1 MHLVKVKFETDY
13 QGHLTPGHFY
23 HKGQVA
29 EVELS
34 AAIALRKEEW
44 ATWAPNENPSGLRQ
58 AQAPTVKPTVQR
70 GRPKK

>member
-44 ATWAPNENPSGLRQ
+44 ATWAPNESPSQ
-58 AQAPTVKPTVQR
+58 TTSKPTVQR